1 MNRILI
7 KGGRII
13 TKTRVISDGAL
24 LIEEGII
31 REVYEQLPFELA
43 QAKVI
48 DAKGL
53 FVSPGFID
61 IHVHGG
67 GGQDFMLGEQESNE
81 IICKTHLRHGTTTI
95 VPTLSTSDRVS
106 FEHALQGITKS
117 SISMCNGPNIPGVHM
132 EGPYFAQ
139 SQRGAQAAH
148 FIRNPDP
155 DEYLS
160 LLEQFPNIIRWAAAP
175 ELPGALKMGRDLNRL
190 GVHMSIGHSDALY
203 DEALLAYEN
212 GYDCITHLYS
222 ATSMVKR
229 INAFRY
235 AGIVEAAFYLDGMT
249 VEIIADGKHLPP
261 SLLRLIYKIK
271 GAEHICL
278 ITDGISAAGQTGEV
292 GELYDSSSKQ
302 MIVIE
307 DGVAK
312 LLDRQAFAGSIATT
326 DLLVRNMVKL
336 ADVPMVEAVKMMTA
350 TPARMIGLEKKKGSI
365 SSGMDADLLIFD
377 EDINVSHVMV
387 GGRLIVSDI
396 K

>member
-1 MNRILI
+1 MSRILI

-13 TKTRVISDGAL
+13 TKTRMISGGAL

-31 REVYEQLPFELA
+31 REVYEQLPAEPPLA
-43 QAKVI
+43 EVI

-53 FVSPGFID
+53 FISPGFID

-67 GGQDFMLGEQESNE
+67 GGQDFMIGDQGSNE

-95 VPTLSTSDRVS
+95 VPTLSTSDRAS
-106 FEHALQGITKS
+106 FEHALKGITTS
-117 SISMCNGPNIPGVHM
+117 STAMRGGPNIPGVHM

-155 DEYLS
+155 EEYLS
-160 LLEQFPNIIRWAAAP
+160 LLELFPNIIRWAAAP
-175 ELPGALKMGRDLNRL
+175 ELPGALKMGRDLSRR

-203 DEALLAYEN
+203 DEVLLAYEN

-261 SLLRLIYKIK
+261 SLLRLIYKLK
-271 GAEHICL
+271 GAERICL
-278 ITDGISAAGQTGEV
+278 ITDGISAAGQTADL

-326 DLLVRNMVKL
+326 DRLVRNMVKL
-336 ADVPMVEAVKMMTA
+336 ADVPMVDAVKMMTD

-365 SSGMDADLLIFD
+365 SPGMDADLLIFD
-377 EDINVSHVMV
+377 EDINIHQVMV
-387 GGRLIVSDI
+387 GGRMIVDEV
-396 K
+396 